1 MLMWWGW
8 SEMELGGS
16 GGSRACP
23 ARSSHSRGIEEQS
36 IYMNEFAPVQ
46 RSDIF
51 AFNVN
56 AFKKM

>member
-23 ARSSHSRGIEEQS
+23 PGVHIAE
-36 IYMNEFAPVQ
+36 V
-46 RSDIF
+46 
-51 AFNVN
+51 
-56 AFKKM
+56 